1 MSWRAYFASYTIQS
15 PIHIGYHTISHA
27 ERTRYYVPANN
38 MTGAFLASIAAGQDH
53 PGLKTDEKI
62 REAFLFSTFFVSKNG
77 IDPLFPVLTETGD
90 LYYGKEH
97 MSVWDFTNQF
107 ISTKEAQKYGIETHT
122 NELEFI
128 VPRNNISEKQNY
140 LVGYVFASE
149 AAEEK
154 GLETWMRSLRYLSVG
169 EEIGHCLG
177 SIELEKLE
185 QLSGE
190 EGRMPFFSLDGVF
203 LDWSGDKVQAIYRN
217 AGPLLGYLQADAE
230 GSLISI
236 YGVKESLEGGFDL
249 LRNVPI
255 NTGVKQCWVP
265 GTLIR
270 PGSKGAYFNFGTNGI
285 WALGEPGEKL

>member
-1 MSWRAYFASYTIQS
+1 VSWRAYFASYSIQS

-38 MTGAFLASIAAGQDH
+38 MMGAFSGAVAAGQDH
-53 PGLKTDEKI
+53 PGSKTVAKV
-62 REAFLFSTFFVSKNG
+62 REAFLFSTFFVSRNG

-97 MSVWDFTNQF
+97 LSLWDFTNQF
-107 ISTKEAQKYGIETHT
+107 ISTKEARKYGVGKHN

-128 VPRNNISEKQNY
+128 VPRNNILAKQNY
-140 LVGYVFASE
+140 LVGYVFAGE
-149 AAEEK
+149 TAEDK
-154 GLETWMRSLRYLSVG
+154 CLETWMRSLRHLSIG
-169 EEIGHCLG
+169 EETGHCLG

-185 QLSGE
+185 QLFSE
-190 EGRMPFFSLDGVF
+190 DGRMPFFSLDGVF
-203 LDWSGDKVQAIYRN
+203 LDWSGEEVQAVYQH

-230 GSLISI
+230 ESLTSI

-249 LRNVPI
+249 LRNVSV
-255 NTGVKQCWVP
+255 NTGAKQCWVP
-265 GTLIR
+265 GTLIK
-270 PGSKGAYFNFGTNGI
+270 PGSKGAYFNLRTNGI